1 MSLYLTDWEYGE
13 GEVEEAESDSDDNT
27 GDPRQLPESEYDF
40 YRLSNLD
47 FEMMTR
53 KSPIFI
59 WAMNHIHYKFFKT
72 FSSCWLIYLV
82 FFYSG
87 WYNGFYCK
95 AF

>member
-1 MSLYLTDWEYGE
+1 MLNKLVCSTLTVSLYLTDWEYGE

-59 WAMNHIHYKFFKT
+59 WAMNHIHYKFFLKPPQA
-72 FSSCWLIYLV
+72 ID
-82 FFYSG
+82 
-87 WYNGFYCK
+87 
-95 AF
+95 

>member
-53 KSPIFI
+53 KSQFLFGPWITFI
-59 WAMNHIHYKFFKT
+59 INFF
-72 FSSCWLIYLV
+72 
-82 FFYSG
+82 
-87 WYNGFYCK
+87 
-95 AF
+95 